1 MIRKIEPGYGPVVS
15 LFLGAA
21 IVSLMSITAFL
32 MEDFFLSN
40 YLLSDIALS
49 FNWYSMTFE
58 PLSHSPIIFVVCF
71 VIQAVILTA
80 VAIFFASKDF
90 LVVAVETPERV
101 LIERQPNKKSTL
113 PVGESIDEIFG
124 ELPLGPRGGDNA

>member
-1 MIRKIEPGYGPVVS
+1 M
-15 LFLGAA
+15 
-21 IVSLMSITAFL
+21 
-32 MEDFFLSN
+32 DFFFSN
-40 YLLSDIALS
+40 YLLSDIAIS
-49 FNWYSMTFE
+49 FNWYSKTFD